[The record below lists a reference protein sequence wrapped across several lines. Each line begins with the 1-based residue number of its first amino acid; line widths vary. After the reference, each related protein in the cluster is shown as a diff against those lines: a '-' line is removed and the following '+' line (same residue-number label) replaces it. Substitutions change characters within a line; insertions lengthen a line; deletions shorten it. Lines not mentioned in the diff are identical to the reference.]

1 MSIEPKRLGL
11 IDWLAAVRGRVRFR
25 DGAISEVTGW
35 VPAGFL
41 NGCRD
46 VARLHRIR
54 RGTVR
59 IVGRGRDSHL
69 RFSRDFPDSA
79 RQAIANIWTPPSG
92 DGGGGTRAAG

>member
-1 MSIEPKRLGL
+1 MAIRHQRIGL
-11 IDWLAAVRGRVRFR
+11 IDWLAAVRGRIRFR
-25 DGAISEVTGW
+25 DCAVAEVAGW
-35 VPAGFL
+35 VPADFL
-41 NGCRD
+41 DGCRD

-69 RFSRDFPDSA
+69 RFSKDFPDQG

-92 DGGGGTRAAG
+92 DGGGGARAVR